1 MGSLIPSSQAL
12 TPRHVRGI
20 GRELTTIDAQAE
32 VAISRVESTSDV
44 EAAKVDAVG
53 SVGKR
58 AMWVVADV
66 SQAEQQLGQLV
77 PIAVSRLQAIGDVT
91 AMTAAE
97 IVADLSGKLRRS
109 R

>member
-1 MGSLIPSSQAL
+1 MSNLIPSNPTRSPQ
-12 TPRHVRGI
+12 RVRGV
-20 GRELTTIDAQAE
+20 GRELTTIDAHTDL
-32 VAISRVESTSDV
+32 AIARVDSASDV

-53 SVGKR
+53 AVGKR

-77 PIAVSRLQAIGDVT
+77 PLAVSRLQAIGDVT

>member
-1 MGSLIPSSQAL
+1 LS
-12 TPRHVRGI
+12 PRRSRGI
-20 GRELTTIDAQAE
+20 GRELTTIDGQTD
-32 VAISRVESTSDV
+32 VAIARVESTTDI
-44 EAAKVDAVG
+44 EAAKVDGVG
-53 SVGKR
+53 YVGKR

-66 SQAEQQLGQLV
+66 SQAEQQLGQVV

-97 IVADLSGKLRRS
+97 IVADLSTKLRRS

>member
-1 MGSLIPSSQAL
+1 MSNLVQSNQSTSLRRARSA
-12 TPRHVRGI
+12 
-20 GRELTTIDAQAE
+20 GREVTTIGFQGD
-32 VAISRVESTSDV
+32 VAIARVDSTSDV

-53 SVGKR
+53 FVGKR

-91 AMTAAE
+91 AITAAE
-97 IVADLSGKLRRS
+97 IVADLSTKLRRS

>member
-1 MGSLIPSSQAL
+1 MNNLIPSNQAL
-12 TPRHVRGI
+12 TMRRVRGV
-20 GRELTTIDAQAE
+20 GRELTTIDAQTE
-32 VAISRVESTSDV
+32 VAIAHVDSTSDV

-58 AMWVVADV
+58 AMWIVADV
-66 SQAEQQLGQLV
+66 SQVEQQLSQLV
-77 PIAVSRLQAIGDVT
+77 PLAVSRLQAIGDVT
-91 AMTAAE
+91 AITAAE

>member
-1 MGSLIPSSQAL
+1 MSNLIPSHPVLS
-12 TPRHVRGI
+12 PRRVRGV
-20 GRELTTIDAQAE
+20 GRELTTVDAQTDL
-32 VAISRVESTSDV
+32 AIARVDSTSDV

-58 AMWVVADV
+58 ALWVVADV